1 MIQDGV
7 YVNLGEPLD
16 SYMEVSIR
24 KASQKRQ
31 VFLDDLVVVGLSSS
45 TLSMGKPCTWG
56 SGQQRSD
63 KLSTAC
69 LIIKRRG
76 YNIR

>member
-16 SYMEVSIR
+16 PYMAVSIR
-24 KASQKRQ
+24 KASHKRQ
-31 VFLDDLVVVGLSSS
+31 VFFDDLVVVGLSGS
-45 TLSMGKPCTWG
+45 TQSMGKPYTWG
-56 SGQQRSD
+56 SGQQRGD
-63 KLSTAC
+63 RLSTAC
-69 LIIKRRG
+69 LVIKRRE

>member
-16 SYMEVSIR
+16 SYKEVSIR
-24 KASQKRQ
+24 NTSQKRQ
-31 VFLDDLVVVGLSSS
+31 AFLDDLMVVGLSGS
-45 TLSMGKPCTWG
+45 TLSMGKPCTRG

-69 LIIKRRG
+69 LVIKRRG

>member
-16 SYMEVSIR
+16 SYKEMSIR
-24 KASQKRQ
+24 NTSQKRQ
-31 VFLDDLVVVGLSSS
+31 GFLDDLMVVGLSSS
-45 TLSMGKPCTWG
+45 TLSMGKPYTWG
-56 SGQQRSD
+56 SGQQRGD
-63 KLSTAC
+63 KLNTAC
-69 LIIKRRG
+69 LVIKRRG

>member
-16 SYMEVSIR
+16 SYKEVSIR
-24 KASQKRQ
+24 NTSQKRRGFFD
-31 VFLDDLVVVGLSSS
+31 VLVVVGLSGS
-45 TLSMGKPCTWG
+45 TRSMGKPYTWG
-56 SGQQRSD
+56 SGQQRGD
-63 KLSTAC
+63 RLSTAC
-69 LIIKRRG
+69 LVIKRRE